1 MISDRVTFPAKG
13 LGGMITGT
21 ISGVVVAQA
30 LRMLI
35 VKIIKIRII
44 FERLLDFVFLM
55 LLGFVNGVDLA
66 LDVLA
71 FCLLF
76 LKSFFRFNGAATVI
90 LCSEEQSNRSE
101 GSSSP
106 NLKL

>member
-1 MISDRVTFPAKG
+1 MISDRVTFPANG

-21 ISGVVVAQA
+21 TSGVVVAQA

-35 VKIIKIRII
+35 IEIIKIRVIAKG
-44 FERLLDFVFLM
+44 LLDFVFLM
-55 LLGFVNGVDLA
+55 LLGFVNSVDLA

-76 LKSFFRFNGAATVI
+76 LKPLFRFNGAATVI

-101 GSSSP
+101 CSSSP
-106 NLKL
+106 DFKL